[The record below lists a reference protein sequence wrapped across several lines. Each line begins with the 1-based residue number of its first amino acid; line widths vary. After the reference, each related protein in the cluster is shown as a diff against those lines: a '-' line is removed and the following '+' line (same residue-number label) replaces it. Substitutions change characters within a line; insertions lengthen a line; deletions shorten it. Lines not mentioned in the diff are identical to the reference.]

1 MSSLIAQHAQWIAV
15 VILFFTGA
23 MISWSGWLTVQ
34 VVRCASHHDVER
46 LQERLLASLE
56 KIRAEMHAELSQLRK
71 ETHAHERRVYEWM
84 RNGGKH

>member
-1 MSSLIAQHAQWIAV
+1 MLGVFGLW
-15 VILFFTGA
+15 
-23 MISWSGWLTVQ
+23 
-34 VVRCASHHDVER
+34 CASHHDVER